1 MKFGSI
7 TTGIIADG
15 LVLNLD
21 PANRASYIPNATT
34 TFNTIDSSL
43 SGSLINGTTFTENP
57 KVWSF
62 DGSDDYIN
70 LGDHY
75 GYDNGTIAFWMK
87 SSASGYNDLFCKAK
101 IGTHAGEWKFYQNTN
116 LYFELQSSSGTKTLQ
131 SDASIKDG
139 NWHYV
144 AATFQNMEMYID
156 GVVQAD
162 TDTSDTGNTVTG
174 VDINIGRNNATGA
187 NVWEGEIGGVHI
199 YNRMLSS
206 NEILHNYNALKGRFG
221 LS

>member
-21 PANRASYIPNATT
+21 PANRVSYIPNAST

-43 SGSLINGTTFTENP
+43 SGSLINGTAFTENP

-87 SSASGYNDLFCKAK
+87 STASGYKDVFCKAK
-101 IGTHAGEWKFYQNTN
+101 LGTHAGEWKISLNTK
-116 LYFELQSSSGTKTLQ
+116 LYFELQSSSGAKFLE
-131 SDASIKDG
+131 SNASARDG
-139 NWHYV
+139 VWHYAV
-144 AATFQNMEMYID
+144 VTFQDMKMYID
-156 GVVQAD
+156 GVLQSD
-162 TDTSDTGNTVTG
+162 TDTSDTGTTVTG
-174 VDINIGRNNATGA
+174 VDVNIGRNNATGG
-187 NVWEGEIGGVHI
+187 NIWEGEVGGVHI
-199 YNRMLSS
+199 YNRILSA
-206 NEILHNYNALKGRFG
+206 NEVLHNYNALKGRFE
-221 LS
+221 